1 MSKKEAIKK
10 DKPANHGAA
19 ESKDQ
24 SEGTPEKRLSI
35 TLTADNAE
43 YIKVATLISG
53 ESIKEYINRLIAADR
68 ANASSDTKSAMET
81 LKGLLKRG

>member
-1 MSKKEAIKK
+1 MSREVEMNK
-10 DKPANHGAA
+10 DKKNDSYIEEPKN
-19 ESKDQ
+19 Q
-24 SEGTPEKRLSI
+24 STGTPEKRLSI
-35 TLTADNAE
+35 TLTSDNAE